1 MGNCGK
7 LWLTR
12 YQQFQS
18 EEAQFAHQQENS
30 VEEVEWYITRFAV
43 LAGMCWLHVQSALLQ
58 QA

>member
-1 MGNCGK
+1 
-7 LWLTR
+7 LTR
-12 YQQFQS
+12 LQQYQS
-18 EEAQFAHQQENS
+18 EESQFALEQEIS